1 MVRIRYPISVWRN
14 HHRDCRHYRRQVGA
28 GDWRPVP
35 GISRDP
41 PGERN
46 AHRESRKG
54 KERKSGAKGD
64 APRQGSSQHRRGG
77 RSHRQ
82 HRIIYLCPA
91 ALAIWLR
98 SSRVDSLAL
107 RHSGLGSRFCTLL
120 VHSQTRI
127 AGNPEFGNPTMRFRV
142 ISPSSKS
149 PHCGQLGNAGQFFEF
164 LWYQFHGSCAD
175 IFFEMFDR

>member
-1 MVRIRYPISVWRN
+1 MVRIRHPICVWRIHYRN
-14 HHRDCRHYRRQVGA
+14 RRHYRRQVGA

-41 PGERN
+41 PGKRN
-46 AHRESRKG
+46 AHREARKG
-54 KERKSGAKGD
+54 KERKIGPKAD
-64 APRQGSSQHRRGG
+64 APRQGSSQHRRGR

-91 ALAIWLR
+91 ALAAWLR
-98 SSRVDSLAL
+98 SSRMDSPAR
-107 RHSGLGSRFCTLL
+107 RHSGLGSRFCALL

-127 AGNPEFGNPTMRFRV
+127 AGDRDFGNPTMRVRV

-149 PHCGQLGNAGQFFEF
+149 PRCGQFGDAGQFFEF
-164 LWYQFHGSCAD
+164 LWCQFQGSCED
-175 IFFEMFDR
+175 IFFEMLDR